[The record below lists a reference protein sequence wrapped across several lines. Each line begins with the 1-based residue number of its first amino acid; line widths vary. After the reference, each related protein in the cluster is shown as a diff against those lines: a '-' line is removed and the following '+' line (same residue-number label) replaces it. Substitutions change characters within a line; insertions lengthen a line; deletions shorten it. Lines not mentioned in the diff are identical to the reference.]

1 MIAGALL
8 SGLKG
13 PQSGTAATSSSQ
25 SGASSFASQLQAAM
39 QHSTQS
45 PTQHSMQLGQPMKA
59 SGVHHQHGSLQ
70 QLLSSF
76 ASATNGMSTGSLL
89 ASANSIAASATNA
102 AKSIFGQ

>member
-25 SGASSFASQLQAAM
+25 SGASSFANQLQAAM
-39 QHSTQS
+39 QHS
-45 PTQHSMQLGQPMKA
+45 MQLGQPTRA
-59 SGVHHQHGSLQ
+59 SGVHRQHGSLQ

-89 ASANSIAASATNA
+89 ASANSISASATNA
-102 AKSIFGQ
+102 AKSIFDK